1 MYKKIILLIISL
13 SLYANNIEINAKLFE
28 ANKNNKIGVFSGD
41 VKIKQNKDFLN
52 CSKLKITIDDNNKII
67 NYIATGVSN
76 FSITLNKNMF
86 SGRANQIIY
95 NVKNN
100 TYELK
105 GNVKIKENNKE
116 LEADYILLDQTL
128 GTYKIK
134 STENNKPVKL
144 IFEIA
149 K

>member
-67 NYIATGVSN
+67 NYIATDVSK

-128 GTYKIK
+128 ETYKIK